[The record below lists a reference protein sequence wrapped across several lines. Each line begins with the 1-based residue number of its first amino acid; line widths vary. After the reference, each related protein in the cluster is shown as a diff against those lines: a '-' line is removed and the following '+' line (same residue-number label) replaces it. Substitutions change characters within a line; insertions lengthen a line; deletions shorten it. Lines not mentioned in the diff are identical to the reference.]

1 MLSWFTDHLLKTKS
15 SFSFVI
21 LVLLIANQLHAIH
34 SATIPY
40 GRGRLLDNLSNSTN
54 LQSFYNVSSASTRPS
69 HRYLSSHHTS
79 TGIPQKDTDSV
90 LLDECMSRPLSPKLW
105 MEMGM
110 NEFLRDYRNGENLN
124 LLQLANQVNLTNFD
138 CGIEKLCYADQ
149 LCQPV
154 RGKEWYILVAAQ
166 EWNTFMNAAYQSI
179 GWAMTMMQ
187 GVAPSLVHDFYP
199 DLPDTWAIIK
209 AILTFASALA
219 KVIPTEGLLTY
230 PKWCYQLV
238 QGEFGLYAGVS
249 NLMDDIIMKN
259 PVNQH
264 DKWTAFSYALSK
276 SQDRAQMAIAN
287 LSQSIIE
294 AGISTENGIYGV
306 LKDGNFLMGR
316 SKTHKK
322 THEKLDNIAGDKESE
337 LKVAVQL
344 HLLAAIWEQ
353 QNYFI
358 TRGSDPCTGSG
369 PNGAWGGD
377 KVLSYCGPDNVMMNI
392 IQAKG
397 KHAINKVHNAKLVT
411 VKYNF
416 SVKSLTE
423 AAWNCQKQSG
433 KFEFDVW
440 NSTDPVKFDDQCSF
454 NLPVCDLTRPDIRE
468 YRDSGAGTV
477 AACRIIGGLPI

>member
-1 MLSWFTDHLLKTKS
+1 MLSWFSNHLSKTKS

-21 LVLLIANQLHAIH
+21 RILLITNQLQPVELASI
-34 SATIPY
+34 SY
-40 GRGRLLDNLSNSTN
+40 GPGRLAGNLSNSTN
-54 LQSFYNVSSASTRPS
+54 LQSLFNISSALTRPS
-69 HRYLSSHHTS
+69 QHLSPHHTPP
-79 TGIPQKDTDSV
+79 GIPQKETDSI
-90 LLDECMSRPLSPKLW
+90 LLDGCMSRPLSPRLW

-110 NEFLRDYRNGENLN
+110 NEFLRGYRNGEKLN
-124 LLQLANQVNLTNFD
+124 LLQLANQANLTNFD

-199 DLPDTWAIIK
+199 DLPDTWSIIK

-230 PKWCYQLV
+230 PKWLYQLV
-238 QGEFGLYAGVS
+238 QGEFGLFAGVS

-287 LSQSIIE
+287 FSQSVIE

-306 LKDGNFLMGR
+306 IKDGNFLMES
-316 SKTHKK
+316 SKTHKIN
-322 THEKLDNIAGDKESE
+322 HEKLDNVAGNKESE
-337 LKVAVQL
+337 MKISVQL

-358 TRGSDPCTGSG
+358 TRGSDPCTGAG

-377 KVLSYCGPDNVMMNI
+377 KMLSYCGPDNVMMNI

-397 KHAINKVHNAKLVT
+397 KHAVNHVHNAKLVT
-411 VKYNF
+411 EKYNF
-416 SVKSLTE
+416 SVKFLTE

-440 NSTDPVKFDDQCSF
+440 NSTDPIRFDDQCSF
-454 NLPVCDLTRPDIRE
+454 NLPVCDLTRPDIRA

>member
-1 MLSWFTDHLLKTKS
+1 MLSWFSNHLSKTKS

-21 LVLLIANQLHAIH
+21 RILLITQQLQPVHLA
-34 SATIPY
+34 SIPY
-40 GRGRLLDNLSNSTN
+40 GPGRLASNLSNSTN
-54 LQSFYNVSSASTRPS
+54 LQSLFNVSTALTRPS
-69 HRYLSSHHTS
+69 RHLSPHGTPP
-79 TGIPQKDTDSV
+79 GIPQKETDSI
-90 LLDECMSRPLSPKLW
+90 LLDECMSRPLSPRLW
-105 MEMGM
+105 TEMGM

-124 LLQLANQVNLTNFD
+124 LLQLANQANLTNFD

-199 DLPDTWAIIK
+199 DLPDTWSIIK
-209 AILTFASALA
+209 AILTFACALA

-230 PKWCYQLV
+230 PKWLYQLI
-238 QGEFGLYAGVS
+238 QGEFGLFAGVS

-276 SQDRAQMAIAN
+276 SQDQAQMAIAN
-287 LSQSIIE
+287 LSQSVIE
-294 AGISTENGIYGV
+294 AGISTENGMYGV
-306 LKDGNFLMGR
+306 LKDGNFLMR
-316 SKTHKK
+316 SSKTHKK
-322 THEKLDNIAGDKESE
+322 NHEKLDNVAGNKESE
-337 LKVAVQL
+337 MKVSVQL

-358 TRGSDPCTGSG
+358 TRGSDPCTGAG
-369 PNGAWGGD
+369 PDGAWGGD

-397 KHAINKVHNAKLVT
+397 KHAVNHVHNAKLVT
-411 VKYNF
+411 EKYNF
-416 SVKSLTE
+416 SVKFLTE

-440 NSTDPVKFDDQCSF
+440 NSTDPIKFDDQCSF

>member
-1 MLSWFTDHLLKTKS
+1 NHLSKTKS

-21 LVLLIANQLHAIH
+21 RILLITQQLQPVHLA
-34 SATIPY
+34 SIPY
-40 GRGRLLDNLSNSTN
+40 GPGRLASNLSNSTN
-54 LQSFYNVSSASTRPS
+54 LQSLFNVSTALTRPS
-69 HRYLSSHHTS
+69 RHLSPHGTPP
-79 TGIPQKDTDSV
+79 GIPQKETDSI
-90 LLDECMSRPLSPKLW
+90 LLDECMSRPLSPRLW
-105 MEMGM
+105 TEMGM

-124 LLQLANQVNLTNFD
+124 LLQLANQANLTNFD

-187 GVAPSLVHDFYP
+187 GSRFLPRLTRYLVNHQSNF
-199 DLPDTWAIIK
+199 DLRVCFGQSHTHR
-209 AILTFASALA
+209 
-219 KVIPTEGLLTY
+219 GLLTY
-230 PKWCYQLV
+230 PKWLYQLI
-238 QGEFGLYAGVS
+238 QGEFGLFAGVS

-276 SQDRAQMAIAN
+276 SQDQAQMAIAN
-287 LSQSIIE
+287 LSQSVIE
-294 AGISTENGIYGV
+294 AGISTENGMYGV
-306 LKDGNFLMGR
+306 LKDGNFLMR
-316 SKTHKK
+316 SSKTHKK
-322 THEKLDNIAGDKESE
+322 NHEKLDNVAGNKESE
-337 LKVAVQL
+337 MKVSVQL

-358 TRGSDPCTGSG
+358 TRGSDPCTGAG
-369 PNGAWGGD
+369 PDGAWGGD

-397 KHAINKVHNAKLVT
+397 KHAVNHVHNAKLVT
-411 VKYNF
+411 EKYNF
-416 SVKSLTE
+416 SVKFLTE

-440 NSTDPVKFDDQCSF
+440 NSTDPIKFDDQCSF

>member
-1 MLSWFTDHLLKTKS
+1 MLCGSALSACKGQRVVHLSRSARMEHFHERSLPVYWLGYDHDARSCAFT
-15 SFSFVI
+15 
-21 LVLLIANQLHAIH
+21 
-34 SATIPY
+34 
-40 GRGRLLDNLSNSTN
+40 
-54 LQSFYNVSSASTRPS
+54 VS
-69 HRYLSSHHTS
+69 
-79 TGIPQKDTDSV
+79 IFQ
-90 LLDECMSRPLSPKLW
+90 
-105 MEMGM
+105 
-110 NEFLRDYRNGENLN
+110 
-124 LLQLANQVNLTNFD
+124 
-138 CGIEKLCYADQ
+138 
-149 LCQPV
+149 
-154 RGKEWYILVAAQ
+154 
-166 EWNTFMNAAYQSI
+166 
-179 GWAMTMMQ
+179 
-187 GVAPSLVHDFYP
+187 VHDFYP
-199 DLPDTWAIIK
+199 DLPDTWSIIK

-230 PKWCYQLV
+230 PKWLYQLV
-238 QGEFGLYAGVS
+238 QGEFGLFAGVS

-287 LSQSIIE
+287 FSQSVIE

-306 LKDGNFLMGR
+306 IKDGNFLMES

-322 THEKLDNIAGDKESE
+322 NHEKLDNVAGNKESE
-337 LKVAVQL
+337 MKISVQL

-358 TRGSDPCTGSG
+358 TRGSDPCTGAG

-377 KVLSYCGPDNVMMNI
+377 KMLSYCGPDNVMMNI

-397 KHAINKVHNAKLVT
+397 KHAVNHVHNAKLVT
-411 VKYNF
+411 EKYNF
-416 SVKSLTE
+416 SVKFLTE

-440 NSTDPVKFDDQCSF
+440 NSTDPIRFDDKCSF
-454 NLPVCDLTRPDIRE
+454 NLPVCDLTRPDIRA

>member
-1 MLSWFTDHLLKTKS
+1 M
-15 SFSFVI
+15 VRR
-21 LVLLIANQLHAIH
+21 
-34 SATIPY
+34 P
-40 GRGRLLDNLSNSTN
+40 
-54 LQSFYNVSSASTRPS
+54 ASTKGNGL
-69 HRYLSSHHTS
+69 HS
-79 TGIPQKDTDSV
+79 TRRMYESAFKP
-90 LLDECMSRPLSPKLW
+90 RLW
-105 MEMGM
+105 TEMGM

-124 LLQLANQVNLTNFD
+124 LLQLANQANLTNFD

-199 DLPDTWAIIK
+199 DLPDTWSIIK
-209 AILTFASALA
+209 AILTFACALA

-230 PKWCYQLV
+230 PKWLYQLI
-238 QGEFGLYAGVS
+238 QGEFGLFAGVS

-264 DKWTAFSYALSK
+264 DKSSNYLSCEIQHLRQSVDRVFYALSK
-276 SQDRAQMAIAN
+276 SQDQAQMAIAN
-287 LSQSIIE
+287 LSQSVIE
-294 AGISTENGIYGV
+294 AGISTENGMYGV
-306 LKDGNFLMGR
+306 LKDGNFLMR
-316 SKTHKK
+316 SSKTHKK
-322 THEKLDNIAGDKESE
+322 NHEKLDNVAGNKESE
-337 LKVAVQL
+337 MKVSVQL

-358 TRGSDPCTGSG
+358 TRGSDPCTGAG
-369 PNGAWGGD
+369 PDGAWGGD
-377 KVLSYCGPDNVMMNI
+377 KVLHIVVLITMMNI

-397 KHAINKVHNAKLVT
+397 KHAVNHVHNAKLVT
-411 VKYNF
+411 EKYNF
-416 SVKSLTE
+416 SVKFLTE

-440 NSTDPVKFDDQCSF
+440 NSTDPIKFDDQCSF

>member
-34 SATIPY
+34 SARIPY

-79 TGIPQKDTDSV
+79 AGIPQKDTDSV

-124 LLQLANQVNLTNFD
+124 LLLANQVNLTNFD

>member
-1 MLSWFTDHLLKTKS
+1 MGNGLQGLHPHWFT
-15 SFSFVI
+15 I
-21 LVLLIANQLHAIH
+21 
-34 SATIPY
+34 
-40 GRGRLLDNLSNSTN
+40 SN
-54 LQSFYNVSSASTRPS
+54 
-69 HRYLSSHHTS
+69 
-79 TGIPQKDTDSV
+79 
-90 LLDECMSRPLSPKLW
+90 
-105 MEMGM
+105 
-110 NEFLRDYRNGENLN
+110 
-124 LLQLANQVNLTNFD
+124 
-138 CGIEKLCYADQ
+138 
-149 LCQPV
+149 
-154 RGKEWYILVAAQ
+154 
-166 EWNTFMNAAYQSI
+166 
-179 GWAMTMMQ
+179 
-187 GVAPSLVHDFYP
+187 P

-264 DKWTAFSYALSK
+264 DKSRPGSDGNC
-276 SQDRAQMAIAN
+276 QP
-287 LSQSIIE
+287 SQSIIE

-377 KVLSYCGPDNVMMNI
+377 KVLSYCGPDNV
-392 IQAKG
+392 
-397 KHAINKVHNAKLVT
+397 KVQLI
-411 VKYNF
+411 

-454 NLPVCDLTRPDIRE
+454 NLPVCDLTRPENIE
-468 YRDSGAGTV
+468 T
-477 AACRIIGGLPI
+477 AAQGNGCSL